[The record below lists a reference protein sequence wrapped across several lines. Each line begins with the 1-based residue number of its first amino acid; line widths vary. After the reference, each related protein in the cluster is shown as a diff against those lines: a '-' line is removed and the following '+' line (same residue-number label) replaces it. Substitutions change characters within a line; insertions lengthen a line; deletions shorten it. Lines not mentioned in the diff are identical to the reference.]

1 MNCLSSNC
9 RIKTT
14 KEFDR
19 IYKASKKWHT
29 PSFILFYHDGDSL
42 KNGFVASKKVGNA
55 VKRNSARRRL
65 KAVFQQYCTN
75 IKTGKYILVA
85 KDAIEQRVYEDLKK
99 DFLFA
104 VRRMNLI
111 NE

>member
-1 MNCLSSNC
+1 
-9 RIKTT
+9 
-14 KEFDR
+14 
-19 IYKASKKWHT
+19 
-29 PSFILFYHDGDSL
+29 
-42 KNGFVASKKVGNA
+42 VGNA

-65 KAVFQQYCTN
+65 KAIFQQYCNN
-75 IKTGKYILVA
+75 IKNGRYILVA